1 MKRIKKDDRVMV
13 IAGKEKGQIGTVMKL
28 VKDGEKVLVTKLNM
42 VKRHTKANQQNP
54 QGGIVEKEGAIHISN
69 VMLVGD
75 DDRPVRVG
83 FRVDGDKGKV
93 RIGRQ
98 TNKAI

>member
-13 IAGKEKGQIGTVMKL
+13 IAGKEKGQIGTVMKV
-28 VKDGEKVLVTKLNM
+28 VKDGEKVLVAKLNM
-42 VKRHTKANQQNP
+42 VKRHTKPNQQNA
-54 QGGIVEKEGAIHISN
+54 QGGIIEKEAPLHISN

-83 FRVDGDKGKV
+83 YRVDGDKGKI
-93 RIGRQ
+93 RFGRQ